1 MFRSLSLILSNKFN
15 LVLQCRDFHA
25 RIQNFEIARDE
36 LDHRTK
42 EIHETLLDQQT
53 RSMKYNLIFENI
65 PEEV

>member
-1 MFRSLSLILSNKFN
+1 MFRSPEHEKYLETNE
-15 LVLQCRDFHA
+15 LQCRDFHA

-53 RSMKYNLIFENI
+53 RSPIRSVENL
-65 PEEV
+65 

>member
-1 MFRSLSLILSNKFN
+1 MKSILKQMR
-15 LVLQCRDFHA
+15 LQCRDFHA

-53 RSMKYNLIFENI
+53 RSMKYNLILSPTQI
-65 PEEV
+65 